1 MGRYQFLNLFFISSF
16 LTILLNFLIL
26 RLKQLTL
33 TIQTVYFIKNL
44 KILFK
49 LCSLIRFNL
58 DDVIVCA

>member
-33 TIQTVYFIKNL
+33 TIQTVYFIEISK
-44 KILFK
+44 F
-49 LCSLIRFNL
+49 SLNC
-58 DDVIVCA
+58 VA